1 MPLAARAREPPSTNY
16 VISCT
21 YNIIY
26 EMLAMTSCTMSYIYH
41 IIHIFHMKYN
51 LKSYIMSYV
60 NEVLD
65 ESKMMSYVY
74 DVIYD
79 VMCIRHHVW
88 CMISYMISSLIQPGS
103 NAPPGRF
110 KCGPWP
116 VHMQSYLNQM
126 LALLVPFVCLS
137 VLASKSG
144 CSGLL
149 LHIWRLVLNSL
160 APSPPLPHP
169 HRPLHLAPPRSM
181 PV

>member
-1 MPLAARAREPPSTNY
+1 
-16 VISCT
+16 
-21 YNIIY
+21 
-26 EMLAMTSCTMSYIYH
+26 
-41 IIHIFHMKYN
+41 MKYN

-60 NEVLD
+60 HEVLD

-160 APSPPLPHP
+160 APSPLSPILIDLFTSLLLGACLSDFGARLYHSTSLRLSSPCCP
-169 HRPLHLAPPRSM
+169 PSSRPRQ
-181 PV
+181 